1 MHRFYQKDIDMKNK
15 TESKR
20 DGFYMSISVEDRLII
35 NKLQEQYAINV
46 SQAFKIFLKQMLDK
60 QEKI

>member
-1 MHRFYQKDIDMKNK
+1 MKNK

-20 DGFYMSISVEDRLII
+20 DGFYMNLSVEDRQII

>member
-1 MHRFYQKDIDMKNK
+1 MNNK
-15 TESKR
+15 TKKR
-20 DGFYMSISVEDRLII
+20 EGFYMNINSEEREII

-60 QEKI
+60 QEKL

>member
-1 MHRFYQKDIDMKNK
+1 LHRFYQKDIDMKNK

>member
-1 MHRFYQKDIDMKNK
+1 MKTKQN
-15 TESKR
+15 TKR
-20 DGFYMSISVEDRLII
+20 DGFYMNLSVEDRLII

-60 QEKI
+60 QEKV